1 MKIHKHREAMKWI
14 GRKPSPYTKAEKK
27 KIVEDHYKPKAEPM
41 GIIPYIEKMNRLYG
55 YDPSAEDPH
64 YMDPKEMEDIKKS
77 LPVSEMVKKPK
88 KQIIKKTLIVE
99 KPKPVKPPIIDY
111 LELQDWLN
119 EIDPQWWTDEDS
131 KKEVLLRVPK
141 RKLKGLASILNVG

>member
-1 MKIHKHREAMKWI
+1 
-14 GRKPSPYTKAEKK
+14 
-27 KIVEDHYKPKAEPM
+27 
-41 GIIPYIEKMNRLYG
+41 
-55 YDPSAEDPH
+55 
-64 YMDPKEMEDIKKS
+64 
-77 LPVSEMVKKPK
+77 MVKKPK

-119 EIDPQWWTDEDS
+119 EIDPQWWTDEDG

-141 RKLKGLASILNVG
+141 RELKGLASILKVG